1 MSITNLPFPLE
12 FRGTA
17 TNNKRCVQSQRFDP
31 LIRKSKET
39 MNSLFAVSYCAV
51 LLCYRIPFAFLLFI
65 SNKLIKQKRIQP
77 DLRQR
82 FAATIIKTICE
93 TLPLWLIRT
102 LFYLSGVFEQ
112 IMNGLFMGEKRRQW
126 CSSVKGD
133 GWKGY
138 LIGENAQKE
147 EIGQDADLVI
157 IYSHGG
163 GFTVGGALVSLVVFV
178 DWIKAWKSSHGAKTH
193 IVSLEYGL
201 APKNPFPAARDSL
214 LACYDTLVNEKGISP
229 SKIAFAGDS
238 AGGNS
243 SVVAALELLLNPS
256 KYSVPPPSCLLLISP
271 LLSVIPTSPSF
282 EFNKTYDC
290 LSLKWVDDCTSS
302 YLRDTHLLPSCPLI
316 SPLFERRLE
325 GLPRTWVCVGDYE
338 LLQSDITSFVEKARS
353 QDVKIDFVVEESNMH
368 NYAIVYPLSRNH
380 GAQKATKYMSRF
392 LFGDSPIK
400 KAIK

>member
-1 MSITNLPFPLE
+1 
-12 FRGTA
+12 
-17 TNNKRCVQSQRFDP
+17 
-31 LIRKSKET
+31 
-39 MNSLFAVSYCAV
+39 MNTLFAVSYCAV
-51 LLCYRIPFAFLLFI
+51 LLCESDIRYRIPFAFLLFI
-65 SNKLIKQKRIQP
+65 SNKFIKQKRIQP

-82 FAATIIKTICE
+82 FAATIIKTICD

-126 CSSVKGD
+126 CSPVKGN

-138 LIGENAQKE
+138 FIGENAKKE
-147 EIGQDADLVI
+147 EIGQNADLVI

-163 GFTVGGALVSLVVFV
+163 GFTIGGALVSLVVFV
-178 DWIKAWKSSHGAKTH
+178 DWIKTWKGSHGAKTH

-201 APKNPFPAARDSL
+201 APKHPFPAARDSL

-243 SVVAALELLLNPS
+243 SITAALELLLNPS

-271 LLSVIPTSPSF
+271 LVSVNT
-282 EFNKTYDC
+282 N
-290 LSLKWVDDCTSS
+290 
-302 YLRDTHLLPSCPLI
+302 LLPSCPLI

-325 GLPRTWVCVGDYE
+325 GLPRTWVCVGDYDV
-338 LLQSDITSFVEKARS
+338 LQSDITSFVEKARS
-353 QDVKIDFVVEESNMH
+353 QHVQIDFVVEESNMH
-368 NYAIVYPLSRNH
+368 NYAITYPLSRNH
-380 GAQKATKYMSRF
+380 GAQKAAKHMSRF